1 MGRHHSAVIVE
12 AGHVYTFGRNTE
24 GQLGTGNVK
33 AFHAPMEL
41 KSLAHVSIN
50 VRFLLVVVFF
60 LLLFFLSFKC
70 QIQQNFNYPTRGNF
84 VVIMAGS

>member
-1 MGRHHSAVIVE
+1 MVAVAMGRHHSAVIVE

-60 LLLFFLSFKC
+60 LLLFFSLSNVK
-70 QIQQNFNYPTRGNF
+70 FNKTLIIPQGA
-84 VVIMAGS
+84 ILL